1 MLEHTLLCKQ
11 THRVNIKKFHDIVF
25 QVNQTKN
32 NASLYFAQL
41 KNNPTYAT
49 WFVLHRI
56 SLLKVTY
63 EKPGIVA
70 HIWKPGTKE
79 AERGALFESSLN
91 YKTIPSQPGLQNETL
106 FKKLN

>member
-1 MLEHTLLCKQ
+1 MQ
-11 THRVNIKKFHDIVF
+11 THRVNKYKKIHDILF
-25 QVNQTKN
+25 QVNETKN

-41 KNNPTYAT
+41 KNNPINVT

-63 EKPGIVA
+63 VKSGIVA
-70 HIWKPGTKE
+70 HIWKPSTQD

-91 YKTIPSQPGLQNETL
+91 FKTIPSQPGLQSETL
-106 FKKLN
+106 FKKQN